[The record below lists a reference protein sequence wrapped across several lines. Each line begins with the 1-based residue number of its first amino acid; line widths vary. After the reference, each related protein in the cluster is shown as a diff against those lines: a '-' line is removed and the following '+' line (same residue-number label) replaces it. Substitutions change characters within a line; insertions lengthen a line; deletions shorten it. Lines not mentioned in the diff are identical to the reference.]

1 MTNNILKI
9 KKTNGYRSLEQ
20 KKQKFKELAEG
31 RVNRAISMIRLIS
44 NLGNKHHYDY
54 TPEQAKK
61 IISTLQIEIKNVQA
75 KFNSKKRN
83 IEDFTL

>member
-1 MTNNILKI
+1 MPNNILKI
-9 KKTNGYRSLEQ
+9 NKNSGYRSLEE
-20 KKQKFKELAEG
+20 KKQKFKDLAEN

-54 TPEQAKK
+54 TPDQAKK
-61 IISTLQIEIKNVQA
+61 IISVLQKEIRNVQI

-83 IEDFTL
+83 IEDFKL